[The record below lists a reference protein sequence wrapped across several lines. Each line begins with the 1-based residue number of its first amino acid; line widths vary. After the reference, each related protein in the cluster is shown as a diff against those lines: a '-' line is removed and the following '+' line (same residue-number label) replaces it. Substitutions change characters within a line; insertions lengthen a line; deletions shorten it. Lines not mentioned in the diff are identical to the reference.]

1 MATINDLR
9 RIAEVEFFDI
19 VKEVFPISYKIRIIL
34 IDNSFIDA
42 NLSKKLP
49 DRFGYHWECKD
60 ISGAIFRYD
69 NFPDKNWEK
78 ISTYPFHF
86 HNGSQKNVEPTPFP
100 LTVVDGFRGFM
111 EFARNKLIKN
121 K

>member
-1 MATINDLR
+1 MATIDDLR
-9 RIAEVEFFDI
+9 RIAE
-19 VKEVFPISYKIRIIL
+19 
-34 IDNSFIDA
+34 DA

-78 ISTYPFHF
+78 ISTYPFSNLPPVIMIYLQSNIGGTH
-86 HNGSQKNVEPTPFP
+86 KYI
-100 LTVVDGFRGFM
+100 
-111 EFARNKLIKN
+111 FA
-121 K
+121 